1 MDQPPGAFE
10 ADPLLGRLDTPVL
23 GLNVAVHWPLP
34 QAFRAEYERMR
45 ARLGRL
51 DPGVYVYPFEQTH
64 VTVATIVSFKRH
76 ERPDPADQA
85 RILSILP
92 ALGGRLEAV
101 AEPLRP
107 FTMRFGAPVL
117 VSAAAFLPITN
128 PTGEIQAIR
137 QGLADGPWAEGLQIP
152 RAIHSTILRF
162 REPPRDPA
170 GFGRDFA
177 EIASEIELGEA
188 VVDVLLITTETRPYM
203 MAGRIVH
210 RIQLNL
216 PS

>member
-1 MDQPPGAFE
+1 MEQPPGAHE

-23 GLNVAVHWPLP
+23 GLNVAVLWPLP
-34 QAFRAEYERMR
+34 QAFRPRYERMC
-45 ARLGRL
+45 ARLSRL
-51 DPGVYVYPFEQTH
+51 DQGVYVYPFEQTH

-76 ERPDPADQA
+76 ERPDPVDQA
-85 RILSILP
+85 RILSITP
-92 ALGGRLEAV
+92 ALGQRLEAV
-101 AEPLRP
+101 ARPLRP
-107 FTMRFGAPVL
+107 FTMRFGPPVL
-117 VSAAAFLPITN
+117 VSAAAFLPISN
-128 PTGEIQAIR
+128 PTGEIDTIR
-137 QGLADGPWAEGLQIP
+137 KGLADGPWAAGLQLP

-170 GFGRDFA
+170 GFARDFA
-177 EIASEIELGEA
+177 EIAAESDLGETL
-188 VVDVLLITTETRPYM
+188 VEVLLVTTETRPYM